1 MALLD
6 PYRGIAQSGSA
17 LALGARCREFKSLYP
32 DQFGNSP
39 PAFCSGGFALRRNHV
54 PPIGATVSS
63 LLELCRVLS
72 SRLIWRLSTNSGDCS
87 SAGRALDCD
96 SGGRGFEP
104 RQSPHFSGIYTG
116 HRNDAFTSL
125 PADLKP
131 FSSSLENLQFKCI
144 KLIKPALIELLL
156 VVAIIGILV
165 SFAIPAYQGS
175 ILKSRRSVAVSGLMD
190 LVN

>member
-1 MALLD
+1 M
-6 PYRGIAQSGSA
+6 SGVQISLPRPISLVHSTRINSA
-17 LALGARCREFKSLYP
+17 DSRDSLNHRSLAI
-32 DQFGNSP
+32 N
-39 PAFCSGGFALRRNHV
+39 
-54 PPIGATVSS
+54 
-63 LLELCRVLS
+63 
-72 SRLIWRLSTNSGDCS
+72 GDCS

-144 KLIKPALIELLL
+144 KLIKPASNDKL
-156 VVAIIGILV
+156 AK
-165 SFAIPAYQGS
+165 GS
-175 ILKSRRSVAVSGLMD
+175 ILSIAEIA
-190 LVN
+190 

>member
-32 DQFGNSP
+32 DQFRNSP
-39 PAFCSGGFALRRNHV
+39 PTLCSGEFALRRNHV

-104 RQSPHFSGIYTG
+104 RQSPHFSPLRQYSRHKTIDWSPVVVLS
-116 HRNDAFTSL
+116 RKAQQRL
-125 PADLKP
+125 
-131 FSSSLENLQFKCI
+131 SS
-144 KLIKPALIELLL
+144 AH
-156 VVAIIGILV
+156 
-165 SFAIPAYQGS
+165 
-175 ILKSRRSVAVSGLMD
+175 
-190 LVN
+190 

>member
-39 PAFCSGGFALRRNHV
+39 VTLCLGDSALRRNHV

-63 LLELCRVLS
+63 LLESCRVPT
-72 SRLIWRLSTNSGDCS
+72 SRLNWRQTMNSGDCS

-104 RQSPHFSGIYTG
+104 RQSPHFSPLRQYPRHKTIDWLPGIILS
-116 HRNDAFTSL
+116 RKAEQRL
-125 PADLKP
+125 
-131 FSSSLENLQFKCI
+131 SSI
-144 KLIKPALIELLL
+144 HYL
-156 VVAIIGILV
+156 V
-165 SFAIPAYQGS
+165 
-175 ILKSRRSVAVSGLMD
+175 
-190 LVN
+190 